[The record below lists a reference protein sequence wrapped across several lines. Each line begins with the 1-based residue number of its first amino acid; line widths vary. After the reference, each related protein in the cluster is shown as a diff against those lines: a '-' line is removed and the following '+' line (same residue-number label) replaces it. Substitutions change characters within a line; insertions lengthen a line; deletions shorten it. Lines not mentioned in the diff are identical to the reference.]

1 MSRAE
6 NALMRLYEDA
16 DLRDELTDDEADQM
30 LKWAESELTRLDASG
45 VDDSAFEAQVDTLLN
60 MLKKI
65 NRFAGRQGQ
74 FSAQSNDQ
82 APANIAALAA
92 ELGHPASAE
101 QVAAAGT
108 GDPSGTLTA
117 LIHLMSFTPAASQ
130 AAPPAL
136 PETPLAEVS
145 SDQAE
150 QLESAPV
157 APKLDEASPAPDQP
171 DHAETAPSPD
181 QPSTDSPDIP
191 FGAYVDEYDL

>member
-16 DLRDELTDDEADQM
+16 DLRGELTDDEADQM
-30 LKWAESELTRLDASG
+30 LKWAEGELTRLDASG
-45 VDDSAFEAQVDTLLN
+45 VDDSAFESQVETLLN

-74 FSAQSNDQ
+74 FSAQANDQ
-82 APANIAALAA
+82 TPAAIAALAT
-92 ELGHPASAE
+92 ELGHPASTE

-117 LIHLMSFTPAASQ
+117 LIHLMS
-130 AAPPAL
+130 AAPAQSIPPSETAPADAAL
-136 PETPLAEVS
+136 PEPA
-145 SDQAE
+145 
-150 QLESAPV
+150 
-157 APKLDEASPAPDQP
+157 PAPDQP
-171 DHAETAPSPD
+171 VSPPD
-181 QPSTDSPDIP
+181 QASTDSPDIP

>member
-16 DLRDELTDDEADQM
+16 DLRGELTDDEADQM
-30 LKWAESELTRLDASG
+30 LKWAEGELTRLDASG
-45 VDDSAFEAQVDTLLN
+45 VDDAAFEAQVETLLN

-74 FSAQSNDQ
+74 FSAQANDQ

-117 LIHLMSFTPAASQ
+117 LIHLMSATPAASQ
-130 AAPPAL
+130 AAPTVL
-136 PETPLAEVS
+136 PETPAAEAS
-145 SDQAE
+145 SDQTE
-150 QLESAPV
+150 PHESTQV
-157 APKLDEASPAPDQP
+157 APAPDEASPAPDQP
-171 DHAETAPSPD
+171 AHAETAPPPY
-181 QPSTDSPDIP
+181 QASTDSPDIP

>member
-16 DLRDELTDDEADQM
+16 DLRDELTDDEANQM
-30 LKWAESELTRLDASG
+30 LKWAEGELTRLDMSG
-45 VDDSAFEAQVDTLLN
+45 VDDATFELQVDTLLS

-74 FSAQSNDQ
+74 LSPQANDQ
-82 APANIAALAA
+82 TPSSIAALAT
-92 ELGHPASAE
+92 ELGHSASAE

-117 LIHLMSFTPAASQ
+117 LIHLMS
-130 AAPPAL
+130 AAPADSQPDQLAP
-136 PETPLAEVS
+136 PETASAET
-145 SDQAE
+145 A
-150 QLESAPV
+150 
-157 APKLDEASPAPDQP
+157 APDQS
-171 DHAETAPSPD
+171 APLSD
-181 QPSTDSPDIP
+181 QSSTDFPDIP